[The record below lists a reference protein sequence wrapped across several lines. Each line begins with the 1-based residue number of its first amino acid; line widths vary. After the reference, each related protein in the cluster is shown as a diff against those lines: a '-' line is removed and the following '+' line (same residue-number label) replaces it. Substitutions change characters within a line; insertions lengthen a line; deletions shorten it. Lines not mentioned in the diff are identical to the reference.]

1 MYSKGTCYLCIKVNH
16 LFKKMISHNIMKL
29 FKNSYQKKS
38 LGIKEMDFYVF
49 SQVKAL
55 KHLKYTR

>member
-1 MYSKGTCYLCIKVNH
+1 
-16 LFKKMISHNIMKL
+16 MKL